1 MHTCAGVLVQDD
13 WDETGAADDF
23 TEQLRAQV
31 ESANAAAQQQ
41 QS

>member
-1 MHTCAGVLVQDD
+1 MYGSVSASLQDD

-41 QS
+41 S